1 MKSTDETPSKIYLD
15 ELIKD
20 YKVQNVDAFEIYLT
34 GIWKDLASRS
44 DNKYKGINKIT
55 FSKYYEL
62 PGIIFDRLFSVFDPE
77 NTEYVELDNFVKGM
91 TTLFTKDFEDLVKF
105 IFSFY
110 DFDKDGKISKE
121 DIRIVLSYIP
131 LNKSKIK
138 RISNNSEDKKFEGRL
153 ESQDELHNTLD
164 SLFKKGESI
173 DEKEFINIVENKN
186 SDIFLFILVF
196 LLEKR
201 PFNDKTIQLLENIK
215 KSPLLINASPKASKL
230 IASPSLNSIFQPGVM
245 ISKSPI
251 FKKNSNNNILTTNAN
266 PVSHHQKAVNVE
278 QQNLLLKLAGKNLA
292 KPKPKAGPQFK
303 PNVVV
308 KKKEEKHTKPI
319 RKGRHLL
326 NELNKIDK
334 VTEEKKEW
342 SDEVSIQPVKVFEEG
357 NHNEVKEAESDSDD
371 LSEEGSIEDKENDDD
386 EEEDKIKG
394 NYSGYLYKFINH
406 GKKLKKYWFSLVYK
420 DLYYYKSKDETMHK
434 GMYNLSGVFLK
445 EEKEVEVDGKHL
457 YSFSIITQDK
467 SRRYFVKNKNEYEQ
481 WLINLKKASGY
492 SDLSDLYEIKEK
504 IGNGK
509 CGVVKKGI
517 NKVTG
522 EEVAIKIMSKN
533 DMSTF
538 DLEQVKNEVE
548 ILKIANHPNIIKLHK
563 VFESVDYIY
572 IIMEYCAGGD
582 LFSYLEQRQ
591 FKLKEE
597 RAAQI
602 IQQLSTAVYFLH
614 EYGIIH
620 RDLKPENILMTDTS
634 DTAKIK
640 LLDFGLGK
648 MVGPNELCEEFFGT
662 LSYVS
667 PEVLQSKPYN
677 KSVDLW
683 SIGVIAYLLVSGFLP
698 FDDENSEKEI
708 ARQTVNDP
716 VPYPPSIW
724 RKISS
729 EAKDFVD
736 SKFYI

>member
-1 MKSTDETPSKIYLD
+1 M
-15 ELIKD
+15 
-20 YKVQNVDAFEIYLT
+20 
-34 GIWKDLASRS
+34 
-44 DNKYKGINKIT
+44 
-55 FSKYYEL
+55 
-62 PGIIFDRLFSVFDPE
+62 
-77 NTEYVELDNFVKGM
+77 
-91 TTLFTKDFEDLVKF
+91 
-105 IFSFY
+105 
-110 DFDKDGKISKE
+110 
-121 DIRIVLSYIP
+121 
-131 LNKSKIK
+131 
-138 RISNNSEDKKFEGRL
+138 
-153 ESQDELHNTLD
+153 
-164 SLFKKGESI
+164 
-173 DEKEFINIVENKN
+173 
-186 SDIFLFILVF
+186 
-196 LLEKR
+196 
-201 PFNDKTIQLLENIK
+201 
-215 KSPLLINASPKASKL
+215 
-230 IASPSLNSIFQPGVM
+230 
-245 ISKSPI
+245 
-251 FKKNSNNNILTTNAN
+251 
-266 PVSHHQKAVNVE
+266 
-278 QQNLLLKLAGKNLA
+278 
-292 KPKPKAGPQFK
+292 
-303 PNVVV
+303 
-308 KKKEEKHTKPI
+308 
-319 RKGRHLL
+319 
-326 NELNKIDK
+326 
-334 VTEEKKEW
+334 
-342 SDEVSIQPVKVFEEG
+342 
-357 NHNEVKEAESDSDD
+357 
-371 LSEEGSIEDKENDDD
+371 
-386 EEEDKIKG
+386 
-394 NYSGYLYKFINH
+394 
-406 GKKLKKYWFSLVYK
+406 
-420 DLYYYKSKDETMHK
+420 
-434 GMYNLSGVFLK
+434 
-445 EEKEVEVDGKHL
+445 
-457 YSFSIITQDK
+457 
-467 SRRYFVKNKNEYEQ
+467 
-481 WLINLKKASGY
+481 
-492 SDLSDLYEIKEK
+492 YEIKEK

-533 DMSTF
+533 DMSPF

-548 ILKIANHPNIIKLHK
+548 ILKIANHPNIIKLHS
-563 VFESVDYIY
+563 VFESVYYIY

-683 SIGVIAYLLVSGFLP
+683 SIGVITYLLVSGFLP

-708 ARQTVNDP
+708 ARQTINDP